1 MKKIWKYIK
10 IAFYSFF
17 YSMRSADKLLAT
29 SNKNDDL
36 DITGVGGVEQ
46 QQEQDSVWQDLLKG
60 EVTERVRE
68 LRHEMYYAERK
79 SHEYEYAGGGNGRKN
94 TIYSYK
100 GKLDMSDGY
109 SVKIVQANSVIPTC
123 LTDAG
128 VVVYGTNSD
137 IYSENVDNI
146 IRNRPNSEKEYR
158 IKIDRVN
165 YIPKFKIENYIT
177 KLVVKTVQDDV
188 VMVDLYVNKYYNKL
202 EPTSKLFHAE
212 MERIYQGI
220 DTNTNPGGIL
230 YFKRIHFS
238 AKNAFGVPDLTEVSY
253 VDFKFDN
260 ILEYDGHYV
269 LKFFAKEEKQKD
281 IIDEFYNEATAKK
294 IENNEMREGATINLA
309 DVMATSEK
317 DNYDAKGAL
326 DLINKVKK

>member
-1 MKKIWKYIK
+1 MKKLIRYLK

-17 YSMRSADKLLAT
+17 YSMRNADKMLST

-36 DITGVGGVEQ
+36 DTTGVGGIEQ

-79 SHEYEYAGGGNGRKN
+79 SHEYEYGGGGNARKN
-94 TIYSYK
+94 NIFSYK
-100 GKLDMSDGY
+100 GNVEASDGY

-137 IYSENVDNI
+137 IYSSVNDV

-158 IKIDRVN
+158 IKIDRTEF
-165 YIPKFKIENYIT
+165 IPKFKIENYIT

-202 EPTSKLFHAE
+202 EATSKLFHAE

-230 YFKRIHFS
+230 YFKRVHFI
-238 AKNAFGVPDLTEVSY
+238 AKNAFGVPDLTEVSL

-260 ILEYDGHYV
+260 IVEYDGHYV
-269 LKFFAKEEKQKD
+269 LKFFAKEEKQND
-281 IIDEFYNEATAKK
+281 MIDEFYNEATAKK
-294 IENNEMREGATINLA
+294 IENNEMREGAKINLA
-309 DVMATSEK
+309 DIMAANEK
-317 DNYDAKGAL
+317 GEYDTKTAIN
-326 DLINKVKK
+326 LINDMPDY

>member
-1 MKKIWKYIK
+1 MKKLIRYLK

-17 YSMRSADKLLAT
+17 YSMRSADKMLST

-36 DITGVGGVEQ
+36 DTTGVGGIEQ
-46 QQEQDSVWQDLLKG
+46 QQEQDSVWKDLLKG

-79 SHEYEYAGGGNGRKN
+79 SHEYEYAGGGNAKKN
-94 TIYSYK
+94 NMFSYK
-100 GKLDMSDGY
+100 GKVESSDGY
-109 SVKIVQANSVIPTC
+109 NVKIIQTNSIIPTC

-137 IYSENVDNI
+137 IYTGVNDI
-146 IRNRPNSEKEYR
+146 IRNRPKSEKEYR
-158 IKIDRVN
+158 IKIDRVDFA
-165 YIPKFKIENYIT
+165 PRFMIENYIT
-177 KLVVKTVQDDV
+177 KVVVKSVKDDI

-202 EPTSKLFHAE
+202 EPTSKLFHSE
-212 MERIYQGI
+212 MEKIYQGI

-230 YFKRIHFS
+230 CFKRLHFI
-238 AKNAFGVPDLTEVSY
+238 AKNAFGVPDLTELSY

-260 ILEYDGHYV
+260 IVEYDGHYV
-269 LKFFAKEEKQKD
+269 LKFFAKEEKQND
-281 IIDEFYNEATAKK
+281 MIEEFYNEETAKK

-309 DVMATSEK
+309 DVMATGTK
-317 DNYDAKGAL
+317 NNYNTKTAL
-326 DLINKVKK
+326 DLINDMPDY